1 MQLKSNRGIQQE
13 DVHQAAD
20 ALIAEGLRPTIE
32 RVRQKI
38 GRGSPNTVSPLLDV
52 WFSTLAARLGLDGKL
67 SGEGR
72 LPEPVQQAASLLWGA
87 ALASASEAATQAL
100 AQANQALAADRA
112 DLAQRQSDFD
122 HQKEVLQARQLA
134 TEETLQMTRHQL
146 SEIAARLE
154 ENAIQL
160 NRRERDID
168 ALREKLTLQEIER
181 IAEQRRSEEDVRK
194 HAEERVRLEARAS
207 ANERRLLEE
216 LDRERQNAKRLKT
229 ALAEQESSATTAHAE
244 LVGINRVLAEKLQE
258 KGQALQTAQ
267 QLLASTH
274 SRLGELDDSLQAQK
288 SAHATTLKQLDV
300 LLLSASRKSLAR
312 PLLKRRRI

>member
-52 WFSTLAARLGLDGKL
+52 WFSTLAVRLGLDGKL

-72 LPEPVQQAASLLWGA
+72 LPEPVQQAASLLWDA
-87 ALASASEAATQAL
+87 ALASASETATQAL
-100 AQANQALAADRA
+100 AQAHQALAIELT
-112 DLAQRQSDFD
+112 DLTQRESEFE
-122 HQKEVLQARQLA
+122 HQKQVLQARQQA
-134 TEETLQMTRHQL
+134 TDETLQMTRQQL
-146 SEIAARLE
+146 SEMAARLE
-154 ENAIQL
+154 ESGMLL

-168 ALREKLTLQEIER
+168 ALREKLTWQETER
-181 IAEQRRSEEDVRK
+181 IADQRRSEEDARK
-194 HAEERVRLEARAS
+194 HAEERVRLETRAS

-216 LDRERQNAKRLKT
+216 LDKERQNAKRLKT
-229 ALAEQESSATTAHAE
+229 TLTEQERSAAAAYTQLETVN
-244 LVGINRVLAEKLQE
+244 LGLTEKLQE
-258 KGQALQTAQ
+258 KCQALQTAQ

-288 SAHATTLKQLDV
+288 SAHAITLKQLDV
-300 LLLSASRKSLAR
+300 LLLSASRKSLVR
-312 PLLKRRRI
+312 PLLKRRI